1 MLLLSS
7 GSSTSRASLTLSLLR
22 ADLATFEIA
31 QERFQATVN
40 TADFASRVAR
50 LHHTAVIYTHVT
62 ALLRFPTYP
71 ITSRKLAV
79 FALAMTPGPL
89 GTRLDEAVSY
99 LAAERQCPR
108 APKGKTL
115 EDILTDLTLVRRITY
130 GDVVTG
136 EENSQWARWWK
147 EVTDD
152 WKGKG
157 KGKSKLSVVPPLLLL
172 SNSSPSSPPSD

>member
-40 TADFASRVAR
+40 TVDFASRVAR

-157 KGKSKLSVVPPLLLL
+157 KGKSKLCVVPPLLLL